1 MNTVV
6 SQYVSFKESNDYE
19 DDFICKIEPP
29 PPEWVT
35 FEIKT
40 TMKDKY
46 GPNAT
51 PTSGKPSK
59 IQNDFINNIKIN
71 IFNATESLKAGKNDY
86 NLTKEQIRITKGIR
100 KDLNK
105 TNVVGYK
112 LTVAIDDSFNISG
125 NNKYPHFYYLEGL
138 DK

>member
-1 MNTVV
+1 M
-6 SQYVSFKESNDYE
+6 DL
-19 DDFICKIEPP
+19 ICKIEPP
-29 PPEWVT
+29 PPDWVT

-51 PTSGKPSK
+51 PKAGKPSE
-59 IQNDFINNIKIN
+59 IQNDFMNNIKIN

-86 NLTKEQIRITKGIR
+86 NLTKEQIRIMKEIR

-112 LTVAIDDSFNISG
+112 LTVAIDDSFNVSG

-138 DK
+138 GK